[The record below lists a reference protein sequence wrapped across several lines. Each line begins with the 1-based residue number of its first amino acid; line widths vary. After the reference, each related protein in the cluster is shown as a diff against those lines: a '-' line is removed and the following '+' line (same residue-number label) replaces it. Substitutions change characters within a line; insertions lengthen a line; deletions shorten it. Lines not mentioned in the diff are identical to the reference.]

1 MITVANALAAIR
13 WRGFEIV
20 HGRNEDAF
28 GVMLVGLALLGG
40 IVWLISRSNRNA
52 A

>member
-13 WRGFEIV
+13 WRGIEFA

-28 GVMLVGLALLGG
+28 GVMLVGVALLGVV
-40 IVWLISRSNRNA
+40 VWLISRGSKDA

>member
-1 MITVANALAAIR
+1 MMTVANALAEIR
-13 WRGFEIV
+13 WRGIEFV

-40 IVWLISRSNRNA
+40 IVWLISRSGKEPA
-52 A
+52 